1 MCREIIA
8 VCSEIHTRHIRNAW
22 TRMTNVNGACRLSN
36 FWNFLG
42 YARSKWFP
50 VAIGDHV
57 RNLVILLWPGDKET
71 IIGVAAHPAPYQ
83 KNSECKN
90 PLEKFSPPLFVIK
103 TASSSLIIFQMAK
116 LSAPS
121 ITHLWACNWRTF
133 WRKDALERSPRGC
146 CSRTTMPQFTGHLQP
161 GRNWPTWASSFLIT
175 HPILRIWPRRTTT
188 CSLDWKN
195 NWVVS
200 IFRPTRRSLL
210 LRRPGWTDNLLIF
223 FWVACK
229 S

>member
-90 PLEKFSPPLFVIK
+90 PLENLEFLGSRRHPPHWL
-103 TASSSLIIFQMAK
+103 SSERPDTQRW
-116 LSAPS
+116 S
-121 ITHLWACNWRTF
+121 ITHLCWCQWRIF
-133 WRKDALERSPRGC
+133 WRKNAAGRSPRGA
-146 CSRTTMPQFTGHLQP
+146 CSCTTMPRHNGHLQP
-161 GRNWPTWASSFLIT
+161 RRNWPTWASTLLIT
-175 HPILRIWPRRTTT
+175 HPPYSPDLALSDYHLFSGLKKQLKGRHFSSDAEVTATAETW
-188 CSLDWKN
+188 LDGTHN
-195 NWVVS
+195 
-200 IFRPTRRSLL
+200 
-210 LRRPGWTDNLLIF
+210 F